1 MNRVRVNLRG
11 WVLMLTTEQI
21 NDHSKWISIFEPLP
35 HERLDLIE
43 KYEVTQELLDYA
55 IDPYEKARVEI
66 DPDAGVTLLIF
77 DVYVPTHAV
86 TAPQTAPIGI
96 MLTANNIITFTNA
109 KTNFVNGI
117 IANQLQLL
125 KKHEEIGDKLNL
137 VFPVLYRL
145 STDYFGPLRRADQ
158 QRQEIQRNLQRRT
171 GRQAITQFMEIE
183 TGLVYILTSLK
194 GNVSLL
200 EEFKRRFGNHITTK
214 QYNDLDDVIVE
225 AQQGLEMAQMTSD
238 VSARVS
244 NAYSKVLDS
253 DLNQTMKYLTI
264 YSIVLSIPTIVSG
277 FYGENV
283 KLPLANGTYS
293 WVFTIFI
300 TIVLM
305 LACVIFLINRHWW
318 K

>member
-1 MNRVRVNLRG
+1 
-11 WVLMLTTEQI
+11 MLTTEQI

-55 IDPYEKARVEI
+55 IDPYEKARVEF

-125 KKHEEIGDKLNL
+125 KKHGENDDKLNL

-158 QRQEIQRNLQRRT
+158 QRQEIQQNLQRRT

-200 EEFKRRFGNHITTK
+200 EEFKRRFGNHMTTK
-214 QYNDLDDVIVE
+214 QYNDLEDVIVE
-225 AQQGLEMAQMTSD
+225 TQQGLEMAQMTSD

>member
-1 MNRVRVNLRG
+1 
-11 WVLMLTTEQI
+11 MLSTEEI
-21 NDHSKWISIFEPLP
+21 NDRSKWISVFEPLP
-35 HERLDLIE
+35 REREDLIK
-43 KYEVTQELLDYA
+43 KYEVTKELLDYA
-55 IDPYEKARVEI
+55 IDPYEKARVEV

-117 IANQLQLL
+117 IANQLRIL
-125 KKHEEIGDKLNL
+125 KRRAPITDKLNL
-137 VFPVLYRL
+137 VFPILYRL
-145 STDYFGPLRRADQ
+145 STNYFGPLRRVDQ
-158 QRQEIQRNLQRRT
+158 QRQQIQRNLQRRT
-171 GRQAITQFMEIE
+171 GRKAISEFMEIE

-200 EEFKRRFGNHITTK
+200 AEFKRRYADRMSTRQN
-214 QYNDLDDVIVE
+214 NDLDDVIVE

-238 VSARVS
+238 VSERVS

-264 YSIVLSIPTIVSG
+264 YSIVLSVPTIVSG

-283 KLPLANGTYS
+283 KLPLANGQYS
-293 WVFTIFI
+293 WVFTII
-300 TIVLM
+300 VTLVLM
-305 LACVIFLINRHWW
+305 VASAIFMISRHWW

>member
-1 MNRVRVNLRG
+1 
-11 WVLMLTTEQI
+11 MLSTERI
-21 NDHSKWISIFEPLP
+21 NAHSWWISVFEPLP
-35 HERLDLIE
+35 HERHDLIQ
-43 KYEVTQELLDYA
+43 KYEVTKELLDYA
-55 IDPYEKARVEI
+55 IDPYEKARVEV

-77 DVYVPTHAV
+77 DVYVPTHEV

-96 MLTANNIITFTNA
+96 MLTNNNLITFTNA

-117 IANQLQLL
+117 IANQLRLL
-125 KKHEEIGDKLNL
+125 KKHGANDDKLNL

-145 STDYFGPLRRADQ
+145 STDYFGPLRRVDQ
-158 QRQEIQRNLQRRT
+158 QRQQIQRNIQRRT
-171 GRQAITQFMEIE
+171 GRQAITEFMEIE
-183 TGLVYILTSLK
+183 TGLVYMLTSLK

-264 YSIVLSIPTIVSG
+264 YSIVLSIPTIVAG

-283 KLPLANGTYS
+283 KLPLANSNYS
-293 WVFTIFI
+293 WVI
-300 TIVLM
+300 TLLIMVILM
-305 LACVIFLINRHWW
+305 LACIVFLINRHWW

>member
-1 MNRVRVNLRG
+1 
-11 WVLMLTTEQI
+11 MLTIEQI

-125 KKHEEIGDKLNL
+125 KKHGENDDKLNL
-137 VFPVLYRL
+137 VFPILYRL

-214 QYNDLDDVIVE
+214 QYNDLDDVIIE

-253 DLNQTMKYLTI
+253 DLNQTMKYLNI

-283 KLPLANGTYS
+283 KLPLANGDYS

>member
-1 MNRVRVNLRG
+1 
-11 WVLMLTTEQI
+11 MLTTEQI

-125 KKHEEIGDKLNL
+125 KKHSENDDKLNL

-158 QRQEIQRNLQRRT
+158 QRQEIQQNLQRRT

-300 TIVLM
+300 TIILM

>member
-1 MNRVRVNLRG
+1 
-11 WVLMLTTEQI
+11 MLTTEQI

-125 KKHEEIGDKLNL
+125 KKHGENDDKLNL
-137 VFPVLYRL
+137 VFPVLCRL

-158 QRQEIQRNLQRRT
+158 QRQEIQQNLQRRT

>member
-1 MNRVRVNLRG
+1 
-11 WVLMLTTEQI
+11 MLSTEQI
-21 NDHSKWISIFEPLP
+21 NADNKWISVFEPLP
-35 HERLDLIE
+35 REREDLIK
-43 KYEVTQELLDYA
+43 KYEVTKELLDYA
-55 IDPYEKARVEI
+55 IDPYEKARVEL

-96 MLTANNIITFTNA
+96 MLTTNNIITFTNA

-117 IANQLQLL
+117 IANQLKIL
-125 KKHEEIGDKLNL
+125 KRRGPITDKLNL
-137 VFPVLYRL
+137 VFPILYRL
-145 STDYFGPLRRADQ
+145 STNYFGPLRRVDQ
-158 QRQEIQRNLQRRT
+158 QRQQIQQNLQRRT
-171 GRQAITQFMEIE
+171 GRKAITEFMEIE

-200 EEFKRRFGNHITTK
+200 EEFKRRFSSKMSTR
-214 QYNDLDDVIVE
+214 QCNDLDDVIVE

-277 FYGENV
+277 FFGENV
-283 KLPLANGTYS
+283 KLPLANFSYS
-293 WVFTIFI
+293 WII
-300 TIVLM
+300 TILITILLM
-305 LACVIFLINRHWW
+305 FISVIFMINRHWW

>member
-1 MNRVRVNLRG
+1 
-11 WVLMLTTEQI
+11 MLTTEQI

-125 KKHEEIGDKLNL
+125 KKHEENGDKLNL

-283 KLPLANGTYS
+283 KLPLANGT
-293 WVFTIFI
+293 
-300 TIVLM
+300 
-305 LACVIFLINRHWW
+305 
-318 K
+318 

>member
-1 MNRVRVNLRG
+1 MEKV
-11 WVLMLTTEQI
+11 LTTEQI
-21 NDHSKWISIFEPLP
+21 NDHSKWISVFEPLP

-55 IDPYEKARVEI
+55 IDPYEKARVEV

-77 DVYVPTHAV
+77 DVYVPNHAI

-96 MLTANNIITFTNA
+96 ILTTNNIITFTNA

-117 IANQLQLL
+117 ITNQLQLL
-125 KKHEEIGDKLNL
+125 KRHGTNDDKMNL
-137 VFPVLYRL
+137 VFSVLYRL

-158 QRQEIQRNLQRRT
+158 QRQQIQQNLQRRT
-171 GRQAITQFMEIE
+171 GRHAITEFMEIE

-200 EEFKRRFGNHITTK
+200 QEFKRRFSPHITSD
-214 QYNDLDDVIVE
+214 QRNDLDDVIIE

-264 YSIVLSIPTIVSG
+264 YSIVLSIPTIVFG

-283 KLPLANGTYS
+283 KLPLANGNLS
-293 WVFTIFI
+293 WIFTIFI
-300 TIVLM
+300 TLVLM
-305 LACVIFLINRHWW
+305 LVCVIFLINRHWW